1 MLDQD
6 NKFFLISL
14 SILIT
19 WWLDNLQISKGE
31 ITCLTLLGV
40 EGLIYSCYQQ
50 GKQIPWQP
58 NFIQQIIK

>member
-14 SILIT
+14 SILII

-31 ITCLTLLGV
+31 ITRLTL
-40 EGLIYSCYQQ
+40 
-50 GKQIPWQP
+50 
-58 NFIQQIIK
+58 

>member
-19 WWLDNLQISKGE
+19 WWLDNLQISKGD

-40 EGLIYSCYQQ
+40 EGLICSCYQQ
-50 GKQIPWQP
+50 GKQIP
-58 NFIQQIIK
+58 